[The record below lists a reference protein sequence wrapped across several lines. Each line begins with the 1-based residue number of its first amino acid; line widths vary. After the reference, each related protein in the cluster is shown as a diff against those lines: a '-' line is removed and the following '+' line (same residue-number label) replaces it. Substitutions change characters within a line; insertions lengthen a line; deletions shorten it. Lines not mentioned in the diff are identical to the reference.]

1 VNAILGVDTD
11 GETDTSRALNIE
23 HVGPLVPGVG
33 IVLDVVL
40 TIVDDEGTVLL
51 EESEQRGAAGAAIEP
66 DNDRV
71 VLRVALGFHEHVV
84 KLLGGTCCQI
94 A

>member
-1 VNAILGVDTD
+1 MLIIIGVISD
-11 GETDTSRALNIE
+11 GVANTSRALNIE
-23 HVGPLVPGVG
+23 HVGPLVPGVR

-51 EESEQRGAAGAAIEP
+51 EESEQRGAAWAAIEP

-71 VLRVALGFHEHVV
+71 VLRVALRCHKHVM
-84 KLLGGTCCQI
+84 KLLGGTCCQV